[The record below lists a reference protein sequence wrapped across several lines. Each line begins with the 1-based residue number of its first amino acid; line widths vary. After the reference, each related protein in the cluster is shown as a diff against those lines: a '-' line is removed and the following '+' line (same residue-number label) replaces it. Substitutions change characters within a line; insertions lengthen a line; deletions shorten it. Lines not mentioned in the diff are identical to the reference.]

1 MAAISI
7 AAMSP
12 VRAQGWPGGAVTIIV
27 PYTPGGAADTL
38 ARMIQDGL
46 SKRLGQS
53 LLIEIK
59 PGGSGIPGTDM
70 VVRSSDGLTIGLIVS
85 VHATSVALK
94 MSLPYDPLNDI
105 TPLSL
110 LGRVP
115 LILVVHPSVKATT
128 PKELIEEA
136 RSRGK
141 KMFAAT
147 SGIGTAGHFAV
158 KFLNLNG
165 GVQIEPVRYKGAAPA
180 VQDLIGGQVQLQ
192 FATLS
197 SVWPHV
203 EAGSLRALAVSTATR
218 SALRPELPTMAEAA
232 GIEGF
237 NFAEWYGIVGPASM
251 PPENAAK
258 LRDAIVQTLEDSLSR
273 ISARNSGSRSRPPR
287 WKASEA

>member
-1 MAAISI
+1 
-7 AAMSP
+7 
-12 VRAQGWPGGAVTIIV
+12 
-27 PYTPGGAADTL
+27 
-38 ARMIQDGL
+38 MIQDGL

-53 LLIEIK
+53 ILIENK

-128 PKELIEEA
+128 PKELIEEV
-136 RSRGK
+136 RSGAK
-141 KMFAAT
+141 KVFAAT

-158 KFLNLNG
+158 EFLNFNG
-165 GVQIEPVRYKGAAPA
+165 GVQIEPVHYKGAAPA

-203 EAGSLRALAVSTATR
+203 EAGSLRALAVSTAAR

-258 LRDAIVQTLEDSLSR
+258 VHDAIVQTMEDSAVQDKCQKLGIEIETSSMEGLRGLIEADISR
-273 ISARNSGSRSRPPR
+273 FSSLVDQAGI
-287 WKASEA
+287 KIE